1 MEDKTLTCADC
12 SQPFTFSAG
21 EQQFYQERGMSEP
34 KRCKDCRQARKANRD
49 SGGRGNRGGGG
60 GGGRGGAGGGGG
72 RGGSHNRW

>member
-34 KRCKDCRQARKANRD
+34 KRCKECRQARKANRD
-49 SGGRGNRGGGG
+49 SGDRGNRGG
-60 GGGRGGAGGGGG
+60 RSSGG
-72 RGGSHNRW
+72 RGGSQDRW

>member
-12 SQPFTFSAG
+12 SQQFIFSAG

-60 GGGRGGAGGGGG
+60 GAGGRSTGG
-72 RGGSHNRW
+72 RGGSPNRW

>member
-49 SGGRGNRGGGG
+49 SGGGGRGNRSGG
-60 GGGRGGAGGGGG
+60 GGAGGGRSTGG

>member
-12 SQPFTFSAG
+12 SQPFIFSAG

-49 SGGRGNRGGGG
+49 SGGGGRGNRGGGA
-60 GGGRGGAGGGGG
+60 GGGRSSGG
-72 RGGSHNRW
+72 RGGSANRW